1 MTKGDIGGGKMN
13 VRVKILKAFIK
24 DGHGGNPAGVVENEK
39 RLTPQEKQEISGDV
53 GVSETV
59 FINTIDNQ
67 LYDVTFFTPN
77 KEVDLCG
84 HGTIAAFQALLNEGA
99 ISEGKYQQKT
109 KAGIL
114 EIIVTEEKEIFMEQ
128 NPPVF
133 YEIIKEREEIA
144 KSLGISVNDLID
156 LPLQIV
162 STGLKD
168 LMIGVKNNT
177 ILNSLEP
184 DFSMITDISK
194 KHDIVGYHVY
204 SLETNEQEQA
214 NCRNFA
220 PYYAIEEEG
229 ATGTASGAL
238 ASYLYHYGQLDEKIL
253 DHILFYQG
261 EEMGVH
267 SAIKVQLKVD
277 GKEIKKVFVGGNAG
291 LDGIRTIEL

>member
-1 MTKGDIGGGKMN
+1 MIDGGKMN
-13 VRVKILKAFIK
+13 IRVKILKAFIK
-24 DGHGGNPAGVVENEK
+24 DGQGGNQAGVVENEN
-39 RLTPQEKQEISGDV
+39 RLNAHEKQEISGDV

-59 FINTIDNQ
+59 FINTIDNH

-84 HGTIAAFQALLNEGA
+84 HGTIAAFQALLDEGA
-99 ISEGKYQQKT
+99 ISEGKYQQRT

-114 EIIVTEEKEIFMEQ
+114 DIIVTEEKEIFMEQ
-128 NPPVF
+128 NPPSF
-133 YEIIKEREEIA
+133 YEIIEEREEIA

-162 STGLKD
+162 STGLRD
-168 LMIGVKNNT
+168 LMIGVKNNR

-184 DFSMITDISK
+184 DFPMITNISE

-204 SLETNEQEQA
+204 SLETNENEQA

-238 ASYLYHYGQLDEKIL
+238 ASYLYYYDQLDEKIL
-253 DHILFYQG
+253 DNILFYQG

-291 LDGIRTIEL
+291 LDGIRDVEMQTIK